1 MRKMDEYY
9 KVHDPELAKHPGRPI
24 YYARIKDRNLNMS
37 PKEMEARYG
46 HLPTGQNKEAVAAI
60 DAYYAAELQR
70 DDNKKI
76 LAQLEATQ
84 QQVQGNAAQI
94 RAAQQAAEESNR
106 RQQAAIERQAETQRK
121 NAMFEEEDRR
131 QEAMEMQ
138 RKIDAANPNRYK
150 GYTSH

>member
-1 MRKMDEYY
+1 
-9 KVHDPELAKHPGRPI
+9 
-24 YYARIKDRNLNMS
+24 
-37 PKEMEARYG
+37 MEARYG

-106 RQQAAIERQAETQRK
+106 TQRK